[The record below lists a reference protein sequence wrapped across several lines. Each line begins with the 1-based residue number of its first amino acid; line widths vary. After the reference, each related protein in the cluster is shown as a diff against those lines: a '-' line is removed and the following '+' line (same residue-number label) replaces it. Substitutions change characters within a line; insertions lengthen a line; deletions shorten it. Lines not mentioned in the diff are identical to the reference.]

1 MHGLCNLL
9 KQYSEQRWSRR
20 CLEMHWKLAQ
30 YLRPDRWLPRFSH
43 GPAGGITGLVVR
55 EAIGTR
61 HILRKKRPP
70 EPKDCNSEHP
80 PPSTL
85 LCPMNSKPWSLQL
98 AKLCYTLKLAPL
110 QAAEPSPPSLTPQGS
125 NSHPTSSG
133 FSISVV
139 FVCTSHSLH
148 VFVGTVALLTTSATN
163 GQWSMVNACTPEET
177 PSSAACAQPG
187 VLRAWGDPLAKSAA
201 RICREGE
208 ARVAPLADLNIH
220 TLSRRGQEV
229 KPARQWRARVRAQAQ
244 MWE

>member
-163 GQWSMVNACTPEET
+163 GQWSMVNGQC
-177 PSSAACAQPG
+177 
-187 VLRAWGDPLAKSAA
+187 LHAWGDPLERGMCSA
-201 RICREGE
+201 RSPTSLR
-208 ARVAPLADLNIH
+208 RPPRKVSSADLQGRGSS
-220 TLSRRGQEV
+220 SRSARGSQHPHLVQKRSRGQACT
-229 KPARQWRARVRAQAQ
+229 PMASPC
-244 MWE
+244 